1 MSGDRHLSPIGM
13 IAHIKGKILDKT
25 AKFLVIEAGGIGY
38 QVFLN
43 TNTLSNSPST
53 GEEISLWTYMAV
65 RENSMDLYGFET
77 IDEKSFFELLL
88 DVSGIGPRSAL
99 SILAL
104 APIEIL
110 KKAIGSGDISYLTKV
125 SGIGRKTA
133 EKIVV
138 ELRDKLASLGHKD
151 DVGILQGDA
160 DVLAALESLG
170 YSAQIA
176 RSILKEIDQ
185 SLSTNDKIKE
195 ALKLLGNK

>member
-1 MSGDRHLSPIGM
+1 M

-25 AKFLVIEAGGIGY
+25 SKFLVIEAGGIGY